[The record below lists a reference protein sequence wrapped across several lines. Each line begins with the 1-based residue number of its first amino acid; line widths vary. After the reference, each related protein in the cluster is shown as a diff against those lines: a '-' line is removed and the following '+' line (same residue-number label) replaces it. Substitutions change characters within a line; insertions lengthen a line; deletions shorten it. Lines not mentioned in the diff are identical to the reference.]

1 VVTNNDPYDLV
12 NPLLTATNSFTVI
25 VNVTSNNF
33 RIVSIVISNGIA
45 LVTWTSIPNNFY
57 RLQYI
62 NSLSSTN
69 WNNVTPDVMA
79 TNQTTSMTNAL
90 GNSPQHFYRVM
101 LVQYSNLPAPV
112 IQSISLTN
120 GVATLVWSTV
130 AGHTYQLQYKTNL
143 TFPSWNNV
151 TPDVTATSQ
160 TASATSA
167 VSNVTQQF
175 YRVLIV
181 Q

>member
-1 VVTNNDPYDLV
+1 VTNNDPYATV
-12 NPLLTATNSFTVI
+12 NPVLTATNSFTVI

-33 RIVSIVISNGIA
+33 RIVSITISNGIA
-45 LVTWTSIPNNFY
+45 LVTWTSISNNFY

-90 GNSPQHFYRVM
+90 GNAPQQFYRVM

-112 IQSISLTN
+112 IQSITLTN
-120 GVATLVWSTV
+120 GVATLVWTTV
-130 AGHTYQLQYKTNL
+130 AGHTYQLQYESNL
-143 TFPSWNNV
+143 ASMSWNGV
-151 TPDVTATSQ
+151 TPEVTATSQ

-167 VSNVTQQF
+167 VSNTTQQF
-175 YRVLIV
+175 YRVFV
-181 Q
+181 VK